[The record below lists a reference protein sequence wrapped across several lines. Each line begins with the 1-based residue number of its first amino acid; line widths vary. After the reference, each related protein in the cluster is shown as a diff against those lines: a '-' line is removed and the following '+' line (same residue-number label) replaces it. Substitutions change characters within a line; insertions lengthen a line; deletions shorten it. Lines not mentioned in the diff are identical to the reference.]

1 MQVSIAIKALS
12 WGAASYAL
20 YCIASAFYTSRRNA
34 AKARALKCEEPP
46 LEKNRWPL
54 GIDNLLRALA
64 ADRAQQFPVDL
75 IKRFDDLG
83 TNTYRYQV
91 LGGLLLSSLWS
102 IPFFARFERRALCFV
117 DTITDTNFRPGARNI
132 RTADPKNI
140 QAILANKFADFGKH
154 PHAIPRRPDTDMPR
168 DIGPTRRGNFLPM
181 LGDGIFTADGN
192 HWKHSRVSV
201 AQFLPVRPRH
211 LVSYP
216 HSTGWDYAQREVLI
230 LDICLMLI
238 YESRP

>member
-102 IPFFARFERRALCFV
+102 IPF
-117 DTITDTNFRPGARNI
+117 
-132 RTADPKNI
+132 
-140 QAILANKFADFGKH
+140 
-154 PHAIPRRPDTDMPR
+154 
-168 DIGPTRRGNFLPM
+168 
-181 LGDGIFTADGN
+181 
-192 HWKHSRVSV
+192 
-201 AQFLPVRPRH
+201 LPVSNVE
-211 LVSYP
+211 LY
-216 HSTGWDYAQREVLI
+216 VL
-230 LDICLMLI
+230 
-238 YESRP
+238 